1 VKACNDEIEA
11 LRLKSSKL
19 KKKVHTPAL
28 CSLLLRLLNDVSA
41 HAHTQPSSPNPS
53 SFKGKT
59 TCARTNIIKK
69 VRKANDEEKEERSKI
84 NALEREVPWLPTAT
98 RATSS
103 PPPPSF
109 IRPFCLRWHAALPAL
124 RRYRHTTHQHAVVQ
138 TTTN

>member
-103 PPPPSF
+103 PPLLLLFVRSVLDGTPPY
-109 IRPFCLRWHAALPAL
+109 LRCVDTATPLSN
-124 RRYRHTTHQHAVVQ
+124 T
-138 TTTN
+138 